1 MDTLNGIRDLVPF
14 LNFLKENK
22 VWFHLEQ
29 VSHEALMVTITLV
42 GERIEVEF
50 SDDHIEFSRFTGD
63 ESVER
68 DVGLLFSIIAEQL
81 RA

>member
-1 MDTLNGIRDLVPF
+1 MDTLNGIRDLVRF

-50 SDDHIEFSRFTGD
+50 FDDHIEFSRFTGD

-68 DVGLLFSIIAEQL
+68 DVGLLFSLIAN
-81 RA
+81 R

>member
-1 MDTLNGIRDLVPF
+1 MKPLRGIRDLVPF

-50 SDDHIEFSRFTGD
+50 FEDHIEFSRFTGD

-68 DVGLLFSIIAEQL
+68 DVGLLFSLIADFL
-81 RA
+81 RE

>member
-50 SDDHIEFSRFTGD
+50 FDDHIEFSRFAGD

-68 DVGLLFSIIAEQL
+68 DVGLLFSLIAS
-81 RA
+81 R